1 MSAAELSGTIYYT
14 VQDWIQGRVPALD
27 VLSRRVYT
35 TSAVGRIPLQC
46 MCALT
51 ALVRSPFSSLSLHN
65 NVMVE
70 RTARARAVATF
81 HLNGAAVVPRG
92 TSRSDF
98 D

>member
-1 MSAAELSGTIYYT
+1 
-14 VQDWIQGRVPALD
+14 
-27 VLSRRVYT
+27 
-35 TSAVGRIPLQC
+35 

-81 HLNGAAVVPRG
+81 HLNGAAVVPPRVHREA
-92 TSRSDF
+92 TYSYY
-98 D
+98 

>member
-1 MSAAELSGTIYYT
+1 
-14 VQDWIQGRVPALD
+14 
-27 VLSRRVYT
+27 
-35 TSAVGRIPLQC
+35 

-51 ALVRSPFSSLSLHN
+51 ALVRSPFSGLSLHN

-92 TSRSDF
+92 TSRKRLTRTVLLRTRLLRLTTTVVPYSVTGV
-98 D
+98 

>member
-1 MSAAELSGTIYYT
+1 
-14 VQDWIQGRVPALD
+14 
-27 VLSRRVYT
+27 
-35 TSAVGRIPLQC
+35 

-51 ALVRSPFSSLSLHN
+51 ALVRSPFSGLSLHN

-92 TSRSDF
+92 TSRSDLLVLL
-98 D
+98 DYYDGRTIQRDRRLTG

>member
-1 MSAAELSGTIYYT
+1 
-14 VQDWIQGRVPALD
+14 
-27 VLSRRVYT
+27 
-35 TSAVGRIPLQC
+35 

-51 ALVRSPFSSLSLHN
+51 ALVRSPFGYSSLSLHN

-92 TSRSDF
+92 TSRSDVLVLL
-98 D
+98 